1 MRPRQCSLFVR
12 AVLAVVCASG
22 AAGLPA
28 WGQVSSTVD
37 ANLEQTAG
45 VASSHRAP
53 LTIDTMARPTGFDT
67 LLLDGGQTLE
77 MTVFGAPE
85 MSRTLQ
91 IDREG
96 KCVIPLV
103 GSVALAGQ
111 TTREG
116 EATIRQLL
124 IDRKMFNDPQVTL
137 QITAY
142 ASRNVFVAGEVE
154 SPGKLEL
161 LAPESLLNVLAM
173 AGGETPAAGGE
184 ISIHHRTVEGI
195 DKVRHVPYSS
205 KMHDSDIAANTV
217 VYPGETVNV
226 SRAGVIYVLG
236 AVTRPGGY
244 LMVNGGKLSVP
255 EAISLA
261 NGTTLLASTRTAVIV
276 RRQNDMVDRMEVA
289 LDDEQKGRKAS
300 TALVDGDI
308 LYVGTSK
315 LKSTF
320 VNTSG
325 LITSLSGAAI
335 YAGVAR

>member
-1 MRPRQCSLFVR
+1 MKPPRRSLFLR
-12 AVLAVVCASG
+12 ALTLGAVLTGEKTALA
-22 AAGLPA
+22 
-28 WGQVSSTVD
+28 QVSSTVEG
-37 ANLEQTAG
+37 NLEQTAG
-45 VASSHRAP
+45 VSSSHRP
-53 LTIDTMARPTGFDT
+53 SLTVDTMARPTGFET
-67 LLLDGGQTLE
+67 LLLDSGETLDL
-77 MTVFGAPE
+77 TVFGAPE
-85 MSRTLQ
+85 MTRTLQ
-91 IDREG
+91 VDKEG

-103 GSVALAGQ
+103 GSVELAGE

-116 EATIRQLL
+116 EAKIRQLL
-124 IDRKMFNDPQVTL
+124 MDRKMFNDPQVTL
-137 QITAY
+137 QILAY
-142 ASRNVFVAGEVE
+142 LSRSIFVSGEVE

-184 ISIHHRTVEGI
+184 VSIHHRTVEGT

-205 KMHDSDIAANTV
+205 KLHDSDLAANTV

-226 SRAGVIYVLG
+226 SRAGVVYVLG

-261 NGTTLLASTRTAVIV
+261 NGTTLLASTRTAVVV
-276 RRQNDMVDRMEVA
+276 RRQNDAVDRMEVP
-289 LDDEQKGRKAS
+289 LDDEQKGRKAA

-308 LYVGTSK
+308 VYVANSR
-315 LKSTF
+315 LKSAF

-325 LITSLSGAAI
+325 LITSASGAAI
-335 YAGVAR
+335 YAIAAH